1 MLSSLAR
8 LAERLLAALSRWRW
22 ATYDDYLR
30 SAVWR
35 SKRARAL
42 RRAGGA
48 CQVCNA
54 RTRLQV
60 HHREYEG
67 RWGQEPDDDL
77 TVLCDDCHQLYHA
90 RERDHQPARRPR
102 RGRRLAR
109 GGR

>member
-1 MLSSLAR
+1 VLNLLA
-8 LAERLLAALSRWRW
+8 LNLERLLTSLTRWRW
-22 ATYDDYLR
+22 HSYDDYLR

-42 RRAGGA
+42 RRAGEA

-54 RTRLQV
+54 RDRLQV

-67 RWGQEPDDDL
+67 RWGEEPDDDL
-77 TVLCDDCHQLYHA
+77 TVLCDDCHQLYHDT
-90 RERDHQPARRPR
+90 RPARRQR

-109 GGR
+109 GTR